1 MSWRVAKCLDQLLA
15 EVNASAPNRS
25 KVSDGSI
32 GDEDHQSSNSD
43 HNPWCCGWVVTARD
57 ITHDPAGGFDSYE
70 YAEWQRQRCRGDILL
85 DGERETRVK
94 YVISNRKICSPTD
107 NWAWRNYTGS
117 NPHDHHVHI
126 SVDCTSEGGA
136 MDDVSLWGWG
146 GPQQTEDDMFCK
158 YGDNNDK
165 VWVLQRQLNELGE
178 GDPIAEDWEFGDAT
192 ASKMVAVGF
201 AGGGNDGRTY
211 GPGEYAELH
220 RRLRERSARMYGAG
234 PGPEGPAGPPG
245 PPGEPGPP
253 GQDGMNVGATVTI
266 TGDVTQVS

>member
-32 GDEDHQSSNSD
+32 GDEDHQNSNSD

-57 ITHDPAGGFDSYE
+57 ITHDPANGFDSYA

-126 SVDCTSEGGA
+126 SVDCTGEGGA
-136 MDDVSLWGWG
+136 MDDVSPWGWG
-146 GPQQTEDDMFCK
+146 SPQQTEDDDMFCK
-158 YGDNNDK
+158 HGDQGDK
-165 VWVLQRQLNELGE
+165 VWVLQRQLNETGI
-178 GDPIAEDWEFGDAT
+178 GDPIGEDWSYGDAT
-192 ASKMVAVGF
+192 AAKVVAVGI
-201 AGGGNDGRTY
+201 AGAAADGRTY
-211 GPGEYAELH
+211 GPGEYAELQ
-220 RRLRERSARMYGAG
+220 RILREKWARDFGGGAV
-234 PGPEGPAGPPG
+234 GPAGPPG
-245 PPGEPGPP
+245 PQGEPGPP
-253 GQDGMNVGATVTI
+253 GQDGVGVGATVTI